1 MPVYISWSCF
11 VSRLRRRAIQV
22 QFLSPCLT
30 VIAFRFL
37 DRFAFLWIEATVS
50 RGIGSDSSLQ
60 LHDRYFRAELGLGLK
75 LSLVISL
82 NLVEFLCS
90 MKCIAL
96 ALLGVL

>member
-1 MPVYISWSCF
+1 M
-11 VSRLRRRAIQV
+11 
-22 QFLSPCLT
+22 
-30 VIAFRFL
+30 IAFRFL
-37 DRFAFLWIEATVS
+37 DRIAFLWIGPGVTVS
-50 RGIGSDSSLQ
+50 CAISSDFSLQ
-60 LHDRYFRAELGLGLK
+60 LCVRYFRVELGLGLK